1 MFYSDK
7 ITNSIPEN
15 TKPTQNN
22 ILFFHINFFQNFIF
36 IRKLKIINNQNF
48 ILQNIFSLTDN
59 LRFLH

>member
-7 ITNSIPEN
+7 NTNSTLEN
-15 TKPTQNN
+15 TKTQQNN
-22 ILFFHINFFQNFIF
+22 ILFFQRIFLQNFIF